1 MTRPDTPFERKR
13 IDDEIARLERL
24 DWTEGAVTPDAR
36 LIADL
41 RHAYRW
47 TADDVQSLDT
57 VFSRVQVHARSVRAP
72 AAQERPGR
80 NAARSLAHTARQR
93 GFPLDTSRPWAAPGR
108 QPIRR
113 VALAT
118 SLALV
123 LVMLLSLVFVEFA
136 MRQTAVTPAHPS
148 SHGLDFTTINITKSS
163 GGVTVHLERAYADA
177 TNIYLRST
185 VEYAGKSSAE
195 IDPPPSSSWEV
206 ALTTSSGVAIPFM
219 DGGITPVYQSGTA
232 TATSSAT
239 PVNEQLFTCS
249 YHFDGTSVKGTPSS
263 LRLTL
268 RLTPPQG
275 FPNVTV
281 PRHGTQLPPL
291 DFTFTVPFHAGQA
304 VVVGQTATS
313 HGWSI
318 TLDRIVITPSET
330 RAYFHN
336 DPRAY
341 VYAADLHVA
350 GRTYKAPGGVTVVG
364 TKGMGAYGVTF
375 DLALDAE
382 PPVVIGDLP
391 VGTATPYRVIPTPQ
405 ATFQSLEGQTGS
417 WTLRVTQI
425 YIDPTGTLSGDWA
438 FDFTV
443 P

>member
-13 IDDEIARLERL
+13 IDDEIARLEQL

-41 RHAYRW
+41 RHTYRR

-57 VFSRVQVHARSVRAP
+57 VFSRLQVHARDVRAQAP
-72 AAQERPGR
+72 QERIER
-80 NAARSLAHTARQR
+80 NAVRSLTHTVQQR
-93 GFPLDTSRPWAAPGR
+93 EFPLDTSRPWVAQGWRPK
-108 QPIRR
+108 RR
-113 VALAT
+113 IALAT
-118 SLALV
+118 SFALV

-136 MRQTAVTPAHPS
+136 MRQAAVTPAYPS
-148 SHGLDFTTINITKSS
+148 SRGLDFTTIDITKSL
-163 GGVTVHLERAYADA
+163 GGMTVHLESAYADA

-185 VEYAGKSSAE
+185 VEYVGKSPADLE
-195 IDPPPSSSWEV
+195 APPSSDWGV
-206 ALTTSSGVAIPFM
+206 ALITSSGMAIPFM
-219 DGGITPVYQSGTA
+219 DGCIMPVYQPG

-239 PVNEQLFTCS
+239 PVNEQLFTCF
-249 YHFDGTSVKGTPSS
+249 YHFDGASVKGTPSS
-263 LRLTL
+263 LQLTL

-291 DFTFTVPFHAGQA
+291 DFTFTVPFHAGQTVA
-304 VVVGQTATS
+304 VGQTATS

-318 TLDRIVITPSET
+318 TFDRIVITPSET

-364 TKGMGAYGVTF
+364 SKGAGAYGVTF
-375 DLALDAE
+375 DSALDAE
-382 PPVVIGDLP
+382 LPVVIGGPP
-391 VGTATPYRVIPTPQ
+391 VGAATPYAVIPTPH

-417 WTLRVTQI
+417 WTLRVTQL
-425 YIDPTGTLSGDWA
+425 YIDPTGILDGDWA